1 MRDDLGVIVYLSNSR
16 YNHPRLMTQTTII
29 PPAYVTQSEEL
40 YDKALDPKV
49 ARRLIAF
56 VGPYKWQMLFSAFL
70 MFVAV
75 ISSIAGPYLVKVAI
89 DDGLTAH
96 NPAVLRNTVLLYL
109 LLAITRWGFIY
120 WRVNIMA
127 EVGQSVI
134 YDLRRVLFEHLQK
147 LSLSFYAR
155 YSVGRVIT
163 RVINDVETLREF
175 ITWAVLAIARDLF
188 ALVGIVIAMLSLNVQ
203 YSLLTFVTIPLMV
216 GATMLYRRR
225 ARLAYRQVRAAISW
239 VNSVLAENI
248 NGIRVVQA
256 FSRQAHNY
264 ANYSQYT
271 NRYHLQTYMRAA
283 KVAATFLP
291 VVDVLG
297 ALATAAVVYLGGA
310 AVLGQS
316 ITAGVLVAFVLYIS
330 RFFDPIRDLSR
341 RFDTLQS
348 TMAGGE
354 RLLGLLDTEVEV
366 RDAENAREL
375 GAIRGAVRFEEVSF
389 QYSDSLISAPSPSGD
404 NATADGANTTPTS
417 AQGDLSL
424 VLSNIDLDIQPGE
437 TVAFVGE
444 TGAGKTTIIKLLARF
459 HDPTSGCVRVDG
471 HDLRT
476 VTQASLRRQMGIVLQ
491 DPFLF
496 NGTVKENI
504 LFGRL
509 DATDADVIAA
519 AEAVGAHAFITALKN
534 GYDSPVE
541 EGGALLSVGQ
551 RQLISFARALLAD
564 PRILILDEATSSV
577 DTQTEQVIQ
586 RALARLFEGR
596 TSFVIAHRLSTIT
609 NADRIVVIHDGRV
622 VEQGKHQEL
631 LEKQGMYYEL
641 YKTGF
646 QE

>member
-1 MRDDLGVIVYLSNSR
+1 MAQ
-16 YNHPRLMTQTTII
+16 QTTII
-29 PPAYVTQSEEL
+29 PPTYVTQSEEL
-40 YDKALDPKV
+40 YDRPLDPAV
-49 ARRLIAF
+49 ARRLIGF
-56 VGPYKWQMLFSAFL
+56 ITPYKWQLSFAAFL
-70 MFVAV
+70 MLGATVSTV
-75 ISSIAGPYLVKVAI
+75 IGPYLVKVAI
-89 DDGLTAH
+89 DAGLTAG
-96 NPAVLRNTVLLYL
+96 NPIALRNAVLWYL
-109 LLAITRWGFIY
+109 GAAVIRWAFIY
-120 WRVNIMA
+120 FRVNIMA
-127 EVGQSVI
+127 RIGQSVI
-134 YDLRRVLFEHLQK
+134 YDLRKVLFEHLQQ
-147 LSLSFYAR
+147 LSLSFYTR

-188 ALVGIVIAMLSLNVQ
+188 AIVGIVIAMLALNLRLSLI
-203 YSLLTFVTIPLMV
+203 TFTTIPLMV
-216 GATMLYRRR
+216 LATVLYRRT
-225 ARLAYRQVRAAISW
+225 ARIAYRRVRAAISW

-256 FSRQAHNY
+256 FSRQSYNY
-264 ANYSQYT
+264 NKFREYT
-271 NRYHLQTYMRAA
+271 NLYHLQMLMRAA

-297 ALATAAVVYLGGA
+297 ALATAAVIYLGGT

-316 ITAGVLVAFVLYIS
+316 ITAGVLVAFVLYID
-330 RFFDPIRDLSR
+330 RFFGPIRDLSR

-354 RLLGLLDTEVEV
+354 RLLALLDTGVDV
-366 RDAENAREL
+366 QDAPDAREL
-375 GAIRGAVRFEEVSF
+375 GAISGAVRFEHVSF
-389 QYSDSLISAPSPSGD
+389 YYSDDSLPTPAPQAQVNEAGSSALPS
-404 NATADGANTTPTS
+404 TALRS
-417 AQGDLSL
+417 AQGGEPL
-424 VLSNIDLDIQPGE
+424 VLNDIDFEVQPGQ

-444 TGAGKTTIIKLLARF
+444 TGAGKTTIIKLLSRF

-496 NGTVKENI
+496 NGTVKDNI

-509 DATDADVIAA
+509 DATDEDVINA
-519 AEAVGAHAFITALKN
+519 AEAVGAHEFIVGLKN

-541 EGGALLSVGQ
+541 EGGVLLSVGQ

-609 NADRIVVIHDGRV
+609 NADRIVVIHDGRII
-622 VEQGKHQEL
+622 EQGVHEEL
-631 LEKQGMYYEL
+631 LEKRGMYYEL